1 MIKEDVTQ
9 KWFEINLHC
18 RRKTTIMKHKFNK
31 KIAIVKISKNHQQEN
46 KKEKRYWEENTIR
59 KPERKIITNNIQRKG
74 VD

>member
-1 MIKEDVTQ
+1 MKQ
-9 KWFEINLHC
+9 KS
-18 RRKTTIMKHKFNK
+18 NK

-74 VD
+74 VDLVEEQKEKKKSDKEIVVCR

>member
-1 MIKEDVTQ
+1 MKQ
-9 KWFEINLHC
+9 KS
-18 RRKTTIMKHKFNK
+18 NK